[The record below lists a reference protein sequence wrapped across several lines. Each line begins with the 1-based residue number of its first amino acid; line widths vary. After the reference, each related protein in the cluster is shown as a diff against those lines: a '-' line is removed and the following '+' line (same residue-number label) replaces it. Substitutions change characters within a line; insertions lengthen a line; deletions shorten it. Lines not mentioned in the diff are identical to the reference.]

1 MARPRKYASAAERQA
16 AYRDRWAILETRLP
30 RKTLETIERLAAARD
45 ESRAQFVYNLIMRA
59 LTAWTWYKA
68 DGSYA
73 EPAYWQLPTDAENL
87 GASRRAPQLPDL
99 DDNPIEGDPAGWTP
113 ANVPEALSG
122 AAITRMMRKAGWTI
136 PGLAASMG
144 VSQARVRQVRERGV
158 QGRYYVL
165 DWMLAIG
172 APDAK

>member
-59 LTAWTWYKA
+59 LTAWTWWKD

-73 EPAYWQLPTDAENL
+73 EPAYWKLPVEAPK
-87 GASRRAPQLPDL
+87 ARAPRPVD
-99 DDNPIEGDPAGWTP
+99 DEPADNPIDDPASWTP
-113 ANVPEALSG
+113 ANVPESLSG
-122 AAITRMMRKAGWTI
+122 AAITRMMRRAGWTI

-144 VSQARVRQVRERGV
+144 VPQVRVREVREKGV

-165 DWMLAIG
+165 DWLLAIG
-172 APDAK
+172 GPDAK